1 MHVYMHMQALAN
13 YIADQYRNYRNAD
26 ISVGLRRPVE
36 MCACVQ
42 VYMCMCTCMQARAS
56 AILPRR
62 LGRYIAPYFSVC
74 RVNSGGKRADAAI

>member
-42 VYMCMCTCMQARAS
+42 VYTCACAHACKLELAR
-56 AILPRR
+56 
-62 LGRYIAPYFSVC
+62 YY
-74 RVNSGGKRADAAI
+74 RADWAGILHHISVYAG